1 MPSVLW
7 SGRAPDA
14 KLVELL
20 RARGIRVADRAAGG
34 GDAVAE
40 VLATAARAAPAE
52 GRPNGLPWIWFAAG
66 AVPPDDAGAAVARG
80 AYDVIDGRGPGAA
93 DVLAQRIAELAS
105 VEPPV
110 PTTDRFV
117 AASDAARAVLRE
129 VAQAA
134 RTSMP
139 VLLTGE
145 TGTGKEVA
153 ARLLHE
159 WSSRRSRRFIPINC
173 AAIPN
178 DLIEAELF
186 GYAKG
191 AFTGSVRAY
200 EGQLTAAEG
209 GTVFLDEVDDTPL
222 PFQVKLLRVLEDRVV
237 SRIGENASHV
247 VDFRILAATNR
258 DLVPLCAA
266 GAFGADL
273 YERLAIVSIRMPP
286 LRERIADLPALVNH
300 FARRFYREEPDA
312 TGRHKVEG
320 ATPAALAALCAYSW
334 PGNIRELRN
343 VIFEALVHK
352 RAGSEL
358 LLSDLPRRVL
368 RRDGR
373 AAASAQAPGGDSA
386 GAGADADADDRPV
399 NAQAVQG
406 AIAARRF
413 DLRRAVSDLER
424 AALTAALA
432 AAGGSAAGAARLLGR
447 VGRGGAHDPGG
458 TVRAMMR
465 RLGLGQTQAGV
476 SSAPRRRS
484 RRRR

>member
-1 MPSVLW
+1 VLW
-7 SGRAPDA
+7 SGRPPDV
-14 KLVELL
+14 KLIDQL
-20 RARGIRVADRAAGG
+20 RDRGVRVADKT
-34 GDAVAE
+34 DTSVVAE
-40 VLATAARAAPAE
+40 VVTAARAAAGD
-52 GRPNGLPWIWFAAG
+52 GRTNVPWIWFAAG
-66 AVPPDDAGAAVARG
+66 AVPPGDAGAAVARG
-80 AYDVIDGRGPGAA
+80 AYDVIDARAPGAA
-93 DVLAQRIAELAS
+93 ALLAQRIAELAV
-105 VEPPV
+105 VEPAV
-110 PTTDRFV
+110 PATDRFV

-159 WSSRRSRRFIPINC
+159 WSSRRARRFIPINC

-178 DLIEAELF
+178 ELIEAELF

-258 DLVPLCAA
+258 DLRPLCAA
-266 GAFGADL
+266 GLFGADL

-286 LRERIADLPALVNH
+286 LRERIADLPALVTH
-300 FARRFYREEPDA
+300 FAQRFYREEPEA
-312 TGRHKVEG
+312 TARHKVEG
-320 ATPAALAALCAYSW
+320 AAPAALAALSAYAW

-352 RAGSEL
+352 RAGNEL

-368 RRDGR
+368 RRDAGTTTAAG
-373 AAASAQAPGGDSA
+373 AAA
-386 GAGADADADDRPV
+386 GATDGAV
-399 NAQAVQG
+399 NAAEIAR
-406 AIAARRF
+406 AIAERRF
-413 DLRRAVSDLER
+413 DLRKAVSELER
-424 AALTAALA
+424 SAVEAALA
-432 AAGGSAAGAARLLGR
+432 AAGGSAAAAARLLGR
-447 VGRGGAHDPGG
+447 VGRGDAHDPGG

-465 RLGLGQTQAGV
+465 RLGVAADV
-476 SSAPRRRS
+476 SSGERPRRRS
-484 RRRR
+484 RKRR